1 MTSLRKPDKQGVS
14 EVSPTILFSSVT
26 ENPVEKGT
34 GKMNMK
40 QGVGMDYTIL
50 SLGFNKKQVFDGV
63 FFYPSDAWLHWSR

>member
-26 ENPVEKGT
+26 ENSVEKGI

-40 QGVGMDYTIL
+40 QGVGTDYTIL
-50 SLGFNKKQVFDGV
+50 SLDFDKK
-63 FFYPSDAWLHWSR
+63 